1 MTENE
6 LKTFDDMLSSAEV
19 YLEFGAGHSTKRA
32 SLFPNIKRI
41 DCVESDQELIDK
53 YILSE
58 EYIRLKVEAERL
70 FVHKVDI
77 GETKAWGY
85 PKDGSSRIKWVNYSE
100 IVHAIGQK
108 WDTVLVDGRFRVAC
122 VLNVLLLGNE
132 NCRIL
137 IHDFWNRNHYHVVL
151 NYLDVI
157 CSVDSLGIFRKR
169 EHCND
174 AELKNLIDQYKF
186 IPE

>member
-1 MTENE
+1 MIENE
-6 LKTFDDMLSSAEV
+6 LKALDDMLSGSKV

-32 SLFPNIKRI
+32 SLFPNIERI
-41 DCVESDQELIDK
+41 DCVESDQDLIDQ

-58 EYIRLKVEAERL
+58 EYMRLQVEKKRL
-70 FVHKVDI
+70 FIHRVDI

-85 PKDGSSRIKWVNYSE
+85 PKNGSSRIKWTNYSE
-100 IVHAIGQK
+100 IVHVIGQK
-108 WDTVLVDGRFRVAC
+108 WDTILVDGRFRVAC
-122 VLNVLLLGNE
+122 VLNLLLIGNE
-132 NCRIL
+132 DCRIL

-157 CSVDSLGIFRKR
+157 NSVGSLGVFRKR
-169 EHCND
+169 KNYSD
-174 AELKNLIDQYKF
+174 TELKDLIDQYKF